1 LPVTLCHSQGS
12 GSLVSME
19 LKDYQ
24 IKVLDYLEGYL
35 DELKTQK
42 ADKFD
47 YFEFQKHKG
56 KEAIH
61 PEKTDYCQLAWEE
74 LKKKKAVYRS
84 TYTVRKDGMERNIP
98 NICFKVPTGGG
109 KTLLATAAIQR
120 INQDYF
126 KRNNGFMLWIVP
138 SDTIYT
144 QTSKQLRNKE
154 HPYRQILDRAS
165 GGRTLILEKNDKF
178 TAQDVNDNLCI
189 MLLMLQ
195 ASARENKNTLKMFK
209 DSGRFESF
217 FPPLD
222 DYIANNALLSAVP
235 NLDTADLMDDGHS
248 VISGI
253 SIKHSLGNVMRLLR
267 PIAIFDEGHR
277 GATVL
282 AQDTINSFN
291 ASFIV
296 ELSATPK
303 DHSNV
308 LVNVGG
314 QELKKEQMI
323 KLPINVTS
331 YGEANWQH
339 TLNQAHAKT
348 IELNNL
354 AEKYQADAGRYIR
367 PIMVIKAEPKRK
379 GDTYDH
385 VEAIKTYLIKNLN
398 VLESEIRI
406 KLADKNELRDDDLF
420 DKLCPVRYIITKD
433 ALKEGWDCSFAYV
446 LAILSNTKSETSLTQ
461 FIGRVLRQPYALE
474 TSIVALNQCYVYCD
488 NADVNSAAEAIK
500 KGLEEEGMG
509 DVSDQIVTGGG
520 KTKSKEKVT
529 LKRNEKYQTAKIF
542 LPSLNVIRDGKP
554 APFDYY
560 ADILGD
566 IQWDDYSFD
575 KLEAIAFDDKEKLD
589 FQHLTVDWKQEKS
602 TQLDFLKGQK
612 ESEQITNEI
621 SITLMVSQLM
631 EKVPNAWQAFR
642 IIKCVLSDLRGKGV
656 SDAKIALNSVL
667 IVEEIKKD
675 CYQWLLQQSELIF
688 RRKLDE
694 GIIFLHLLA
703 EPFLTLNWQM
713 ADKIDVQRNL
723 NESAVT
729 LEKNMF
735 HPQYISNYNGLEY
748 NVALAINN
756 KDVVGWWHRLAVKG
770 TEYAVQ
776 GWKREKIYPDFLV
789 KLEAGQDG
797 IEKLYFIESKGEHL
811 EGNKDTNYKQKL
823 FKTLNASLMSDI
835 KPKGELE
842 LINSKE
848 KISFHMVFE
857 NEWQNELN
865 KLLVV

>member
-1 LPVTLCHSQGS
+1 
-12 GSLVSME
+12 ME

-42 ADKFD
+42 AEKQD
-47 YFEFQKHKG
+47 YFEFQQQKG
-56 KEAIH
+56 KDAVN
-61 PEKTDYCQLAWEE
+61 PEKSDYCQLAWGA
-74 LKKKKAVYRS
+74 LKAKKAIYRS
-84 TYTVRKDGMERNIP
+84 NYTVRNDGMGRNIP
-98 NICFKVPTGGG
+98 NVCFKVPTGGG
-109 KTLLATAAIQR
+109 KTLLATAAILR

-126 KRNNGFMLWIVP
+126 KRNNGFVLWIVP
-138 SDTIYT
+138 SDTIYA

-154 HPYRQILDRAS
+154 HPYRQVLDRAS

-178 TAQDVNDNLCI
+178 TAQDVKDNLCV

-195 ASARENKNTLKMFK
+195 ASNRNNKDTLKMFK

-222 DYIANNALLSAVP
+222 DYIANNALLSVVP
-235 NLDTADLMDDGHS
+235 NLDTADLMDDGPN

-267 PIAIFDEGHR
+267 PITIFDEGHR
-277 GATVL
+277 GATKL
-282 AQDTINSFN
+282 AQDTVNYFN
-291 ASFIV
+291 TSFIL

-303 DHSNV
+303 DHSTV

-331 YGEANWQH
+331 YGVANWQH

-348 IELNNL
+348 IELNKS
-354 AEKYQADAGRYIR
+354 AAKYQADEGRYIR

-379 GDTYDH
+379 GEAYDH
-385 VEAIKTYLIKNLN
+385 VEDIKSYLIKNLN

-420 DKLCPVRYIITKD
+420 DKMCPVRYIITKD

-446 LAILSNTKSETSLTQ
+446 LAILSNSKSETALTQ
-461 FIGRVLRQPYALE
+461 FIGRVLRQPHALE
-474 TSIVALNQCYVYCD
+474 TSIPALNQCYVYCD
-488 NADVNSAAEAIK
+488 NADVNSAAEGIK
-500 KGLEEEGMG
+500 KGLEDEGMG
-509 DVSDQIVTGGG
+509 DVSDQIVVGGG
-520 KTKSKEKVT
+520 ASTGKEKAT
-529 LKRNEKYQTAKIF
+529 LKRKENYQGAKIF

-554 APFDYY
+554 AAFDYY

-566 IQWDDYSFD
+566 IQWDNYSFE
-575 KLEAIAFDDKEKLD
+575 KLENIALADKEVMD
-589 FQHLTVDWKQEKS
+589 YQHLTVDWEKEKS
-602 TQLDFLKGQK
+602 GQLDFLKGQK
-612 ESEQITNEI
+612 ESEQITNEV

-642 IIKCVLSDLRGKGV
+642 IIESVLSELRANGL
-656 SDAKIALNSVL
+656 SDAKIALNSVF

-675 CYQWLLQQSELIF
+675 CFRWMLEQSEAIF
-688 RRKLDE
+688 RRKLDD
-694 GIIFLHLLA
+694 GIVFLRLLA

-713 ADKIDVQRNL
+713 ADKIEVQHNA
-723 NESAVT
+723 NETAVT
-729 LEKNMF
+729 LEKSMF
-735 HPQYISNYNGLEY
+735 QPQYLSNYNGLEKP
-748 NVALAINN
+748 VALAINN
-756 KDVVGWWHRLAVKG
+756 KDVVEWWHRLAVRG
-770 TEYAVQ
+770 TEYCIQ
-776 GWKREKIYPDFLV
+776 GWKREKIYPEFLV
-789 KLEAGQDG
+789 KLEAGKDG
-797 IEKLYFIESKGEHL
+797 IERLYFVESKGEHL
-811 EGNKDTNYKQKL
+811 EGNKDTSYKQEL
-823 FKTLNASLMSDI
+823 FNTINATLMGDI
-835 KPKGELE
+835 KPKGEVKL
-842 LINSKE
+842 LNCKE

-857 NEWQNELN
+857 NGWQNALN